1 MLKLERNDVVKALI
15 NRKFFVAN
23 SENVDSPLNLEQAY
37 YVRDALAKDIY
48 ERTFNWIL
56 KIINLSLEVL
66 KNRNIIIKCTHPST
80 N

>member
-66 KNRNIIIKCTHPST
+66 KN
-80 N
+80 